1 MRIHVAEP
9 ASPSRE
15 HGRYPCF
22 ELWRQDDNG
31 QRFLVDR
38 FTTRALAEARLAE
51 LTRSLHK
58 QIYWIVIRRGNDP
71 NGPILS

>member
-1 MRIHVAEP
+1 MRTDVAEP
-9 ASPSRE
+9 SNPSRE
-15 HGRYPCF
+15 RGRLPCF

-38 FTTRALAEARLAE
+38 FATRTLAEARLAE